1 METNALTPL
10 NKILDLLLDAICVVD
25 VEGRYVFVSAAFE
38 RIFGYTPEEVIGRR
52 MIELVHPEDREITL
66 RTAAEIM
73 AGHHK
78 SHFHNRYIRKNGEVV
93 HIMWSARWSEAD
105 QVRIAVARDITE
117 LKRGESLR
125 SALHAIAE
133 AAHAAESLHAL
144 FEQTHRIIG
153 ELVPAENF
161 AVALFDRKSGE
172 ISFPY
177 VVDEQT
183 EELQPQHLSAG
194 TLIAQVIR
202 TGQPTMQSPS
212 ASMAPRADDS
222 PDAYERALHWLG
234 VPLNSKD
241 GTVGALVIKSYSD
254 ATRYTEAD
262 KELLQFVSTQV
273 AAAVE
278 RKLSEARLHHL
289 AQHDSLTDLPN
300 RKLFYRQFDI
310 ALDNA
315 RRHQSHVSLL
325 YIDLDRFKQVNDS
338 FGHHIGDL
346 LLCEVAARI
355 RRCLR
360 ECDVVGRVGGDEFVV
375 LLNATQSPGQGMDV
389 AERIR
394 EALSV
399 PFDLAD
405 QRVRISTSIGVANFP
420 AHSEDP
426 DLLTKAADHAMYHA
440 KKGGGNRALLATSPN
455 ASDGETPDPDRA
467 P

>member
-1 METNALTPL
+1 METKALTPL

-66 RTAAEIM
+66 RTATEIM
-73 AGHHK
+73 AGHHQ

-93 HIMWSARWSEAD
+93 HIMWSARWSEVD

-117 LKRGESLR
+117 LKRGELMR
-125 SALHAIAE
+125 SALHAISE
-133 AAHAAESLHAL
+133 AAHAAENLHAL

-153 ELVPAENF
+153 ELLTADNF
-161 AVALFDRKSGE
+161 LVALLDPKCGE

-177 VVDEQT
+177 VVDEQMG
-183 EELQPQHLSAG
+183 ELNPRCLDAD
-194 TLIAQVIR
+194 TLITQVIR
-202 TGQPTMQSPS
+202 TGQPTLLDPAEPTAPPS
-212 ASMAPRADDS
+212 DVYADS
-222 PDAYERALHWLG
+222 GRKAVHWLG
-234 VPLNSKD
+234 VPLNTKE
-241 GTVGALVIKSYSD
+241 GTIGALAVKGYSD
-254 ATRYTEAD
+254 TTRYTEAD
-262 KELLQFVSTQV
+262 QELLQFVSTQV
-273 AAAVE
+273 AAAIE

-300 RKLFYRQFDI
+300 RELFYRQFDI
-310 ALDNA
+310 ALDRA
-315 RRHQSHVSLL
+315 RRHHSRVSLL

-375 LLNATQSPGQGMDV
+375 LLNAIQSPDQGMDV

-394 EALSV
+394 EALGA
-399 PFDLAD
+399 PFHLAD
-405 QRVRISTSIGVANFP
+405 QYIRISTSIGVANYP
-420 AHSEDP
+420 AHGEDP
-426 DLLTKAADHAMYHA
+426 DLLTKAGDHAMYHA
-440 KKGGGNRALLATSPN
+440 KKGGGNRALIATRPDSPEGTPTG
-455 ASDGETPDPDRA
+455 SDHTP
-467 P
+467 